1 MKRAAPT
8 LAGRFCRDQR
18 GATAVEFALL
28 IAPLLFLLLGIM
40 EVSMQYFVSA
50 ALDSAVQRTARLI
63 RTGQAQGQHMTNA
76 ELRSQMCSNILN
88 LFDCTTNSYLMVDTV
103 DTLSAPSYSLPVDA
117 DGKFISTVTYELG
130 SGQSYVMVRGYFQ
143 FSPLFN
149 VFGALSP
156 GLSNGKRLLVA
167 SAMFRNEPF

>member
-1 MKRAAPT
+1 MKRRIS
-8 LAGRFCRDQR
+8 LIGRKLRRDQN

-28 IAPLLFLLLGIM
+28 IGPLLVLLMGIM

-63 RTGQAQGQHMTNA
+63 RTGQAQAQNMSVA
-76 ELRSQMCSNILN
+76 DLREEMCANILN
-88 LFDCTTNSYLMVDTV
+88 LFDCSSNSYLLV
-103 DTLSAPSYSLPVDA
+103 DTLDDFTTPAYPLPVEA
-117 DGKFISTVTYELG
+117 NGQFVSAVTFEMG
-130 SGQSYVMVRGYFQ
+130 SGHSYVMVHGYFQ

-167 SAMFRNEPF
+167 SALFRNEPF